1 MDIQNKIEIRKKI
14 SNMLSEARQNAKPP
28 KCILC
33 GRSQSSF
40 CNSHSVPQM
49 SLKEIADNGM
59 LLHAS
64 AVMGREFE
72 LEIVDLE
79 GGVNKSG
86 TFNYICRDCDG
97 TFFQEYENP
106 DNIIAKPSDKMLAE
120 IAVKNILLQL
130 YKREIETQLIR
141 IQQREFDAFFN
152 PQAGIDIKSLDF
164 REYEAELMFHKA
176 IAENNEIGG
185 YQILFWDILPYRV
198 PIAMQSAIAL
208 PKDMNGGSINDV
220 FDLKETTRMQYLH
233 IAILPLNG
241 KSVILSFYHKR
252 DKLYRNL
259 RHQFNSSSKES
270 VLQFLNYIV
279 FAYTENYFIS
289 TNIKH
294 EIETNENLQ
303 KLSQES
309 NGIPGLGILGP
320 NNLFGIG
327 YKPVS
332 SGDIPNFLSPEW
344 AI

>member
-1 MDIQNKIEIRKKI
+1 
-14 SNMLSEARQNAKPP
+14 
-28 KCILC
+28 
-33 GRSQSSF
+33 
-40 CNSHSVPQM
+40 
-49 SLKEIADNGM
+49 
-59 LLHAS
+59 
-64 AVMGREFE
+64 
-72 LEIVDLE
+72 
-79 GGVNKSG
+79 
-86 TFNYICRDCDG
+86 
-97 TFFQEYENP
+97 
-106 DNIIAKPSDKMLAE
+106 
-120 IAVKNILLQL
+120 
-130 YKREIETQLIR
+130 
-141 IQQREFDAFFN
+141 
-152 PQAGIDIKSLDF
+152 
-164 REYEAELMFHKA
+164 
-176 IAENNEIGG
+176 
-185 YQILFWDILPYRV
+185 
-198 PIAMQSAIAL
+198 MQSAIAL

-320 NNLFGIG
+320 DNLFGIG